1 MGQKTKLTLVLGGV
15 LLLFLVGFGFYYF
28 SETPPWEIPHIH
40 ARRSAKEYCSC
51 RFVIED
57 TRENCVN
64 KIFDI
69 IPFGK
74 IKEEGREVE
83 MGFLGVKYRARFESQ
98 KMGCRILVK

>member
-1 MGQKTKLTLVLGGV
+1 
-15 LLLFLVGFGFYYF
+15 
-28 SETPPWEIPHIH
+28 
-40 ARRSAKEYCSC
+40 
-51 RFVIED
+51 
-57 TRENCVN
+57 VN